1 VLCQA
6 SWDGALFSFAGSWF
20 FVAACSLA
28 FCRISVRLFCVVA
41 GFVPGL
47 VDVILGCNRFFLF
60 LMNDRAPVL
69 FQKKV
74 VVRRLMT
81 TKFRK
86 EKLVHTTQSGLR
98 NRQNYSNMVESEKK

>member
-1 VLCQA
+1 
-6 SWDGALFSFAGSWF
+6 
-20 FVAACSLA
+20 
-28 FCRISVRLFCVVA
+28 
-41 GFVPGL
+41 
-47 VDVILGCNRFFLF
+47 
-60 LMNDRAPVL
+60 MNDRAPVL

-74 VVRRLMT
+74 VVRRQMT